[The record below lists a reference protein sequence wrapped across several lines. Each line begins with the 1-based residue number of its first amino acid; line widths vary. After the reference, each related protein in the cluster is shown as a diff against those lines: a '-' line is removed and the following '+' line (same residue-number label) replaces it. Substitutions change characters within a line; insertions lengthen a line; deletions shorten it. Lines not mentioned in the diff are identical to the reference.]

1 MAYKQKSPLKQTTK
15 TTTPGY
21 DSSGRRGI
29 ITINSDISGGNRTNF
44 SNDPAELK
52 KQKDWITNNPEL
64 YKKLLRKKKKPVVSK
79 SKSFKAD
86 TITTEPT
93 SGTEVDTF
101 TSPQA
106 RESNRRSKVNVR
118 AEKKRGRKAVRSAR
132 RMKRMFDKTGQ
143 LDIQNEQG
151 EWSTLKGKDAQSH
164 IDTQMGRGKSMVKGG
179 GTIGQVQSKNDP
191 SYTAGEISQGNNF
204 NTHNR
209 PTVEAYKEIKKGTPG
224 GDVKDVKITQEE
236 KDSGKFTNYDDVDA
250 DNADKNSVISNK
262 KSSNTTNNGDGSGFS
277 GGLGMFMLKEH
288 SPNKMYKEAKEKSS
302 ALKMRG
308 ANKVENANKLSFNK
322 EAFNSQSRST
332 RPMTKKAGSTPFK
345 MNGYKK

>member
-1 MAYKQKSPLKQTTK
+1 MAYKQKSPLKQTTT

-21 DSSGRRGI
+21 DSSGRRGV
-29 ITINSDISGGNRTNF
+29 ITINSKISGGNRTNF

-52 KQKDWITNNPEL
+52 KQKDWIKNNPEL
-64 YKKLLRKKKKPVVSK
+64 YKKLLSEKKKPSESK

-86 TITTEPT
+86 TFTTKST

-118 AEKKRGRKAVRSAR
+118 AEKQRGRKAVRSAR
-132 RMKRMFDKTGQ
+132 RMQRMFDKTGR

-151 EWSTLKGKDAQSH
+151 EWSTLKGKEAESH

-209 PTVEAYKEIKKGTPG
+209 PTVEAYKEIKTGTPG
-224 GDVKDVKITQEE
+224 GEIKDVQITQEE
-236 KDSGKFTNYDDVDA
+236 KDSGKYTNYDSVDA
-250 DNADKNSVISNK
+250 DNADKNSVTSNK
-262 KSSNTTNNGDGSGFS
+262 KSSNTTNRD
-277 GGLGMFMLKEH
+277 LRMFMLKEH

-345 MNGYKK
+345 MNGCKK